1 MVLERERKIAFK
13 IATTTKNSKW
23 GGKDPESYRI
33 SPKVCFTRLQTEH
46 RREEFINK
54 AIQKHFFELKDMD
67 CPQSV

>member
-33 SPKVCFTRLQTEH
+33 SPKVCFTR
-46 RREEFINK
+46 
-54 AIQKHFFELKDMD
+54 
-67 CPQSV
+67 